1 MISSHS
7 HEKINTESRNF
18 RGPEDL
24 TARSW
29 NDAAAVLSRLRWKRI
44 GLVLSGVII
53 AISIA
58 ILWRRLQHL
67 DLERVTAA
75 IKAKPVHEIVGAA
88 AAIAA
93 SYVTLTFYDW
103 FALRTIG
110 ASHVPYRIAALA
122 SFTSYSIGHN
132 IGATL
137 FTGGAIRYRIY
148 SFFGLRLLDIA
159 KLCFVTGLTFWLGN
173 ITVLG
178 LGLVWEPA
186 AASAVDHL
194 APWINRTVGIAAL
207 VLLAGYVLYV
217 GRQPRSFG
225 NDRWRVTLPNGRL
238 TLLQILIGIT
248 DLSLCAVAMSLL
260 IPSEPAIDFV
270 ALAVIF
276 VFATLFGF
284 ASHAPG
290 SLGVFDAAMIVG
302 LEQFNRE
309 ELVAGLLLFRLL
321 YFIIPFAFALTA
333 VGLRELW
340 LAVAR
345 AEPVARPEHW
355 P

>member
-1 MISSHS
+1 LLARGWNGATVLAARIPW
-7 HEKINTESRNF
+7 SRV
-18 RGPEDL
+18 GV
-24 TARSW
+24 A
-29 NDAAAVLSRLRWKRI
+29 LSAC
-44 GLVLSGVII
+44 II
-53 AISIA
+53 AVSLY

-67 DLERVTAA
+67 DIDRVLAA
-75 IKAKPVHEIVGAA
+75 LAAKPWHQIGAAA

-110 ASHVPYRIAALA
+110 KHHVPYRIASLA

-132 IGATL
+132 IGATV

-148 SFFGLRLLDIA
+148 SHYGLRVIDIA

-178 LGLVWEPA
+178 IGLVYVPA

-194 APWINRTVGIAAL
+194 PPLTNRALGVAAL
-207 VLLAGYVLYV
+207 VALAGYLIYV
-217 GRQPRSFG
+217 WRKPRKFG
-225 NDRWRVTLPNGRL
+225 TARWQVTLPNGPL
-238 TLLQILIGIT
+238 TAVQLGIGLA
-248 DLSLCAVAMSLL
+248 DLFFCALAMSLL
-260 IPSEPAIDFV
+260 IPSHPPIEFA
-270 ALAVIF
+270 ALSVIF

-290 SLGVFDAAMIVG
+290 SLGVFDAAMLVG
-302 LEQFNRE
+302 LSQFDRE
-309 ELVAGLLLFRLL
+309 ELVAGLLLFRLI
-321 YFIIPFAFALTA
+321 YFIIPFSLALLA
-333 VGLRELW
+333 MGGRELW
-340 LAVAR
+340 LAICR
-345 AEPVARPEHW
+345 TPVARPDSW